1 MSKSSLPDYVNPR
14 RLAVQG
20 MSLEGQLSADS
31 FKRIAEVASITSQG
45 VEVSLKFFC
54 DEENYKIISGT
65 VEVELDLDCQRCLS
79 PVNVKVASE
88 FEVAI
93 AASDESA
100 KNIPRHYEPVIVEED
115 TLDLVPLIEEELLL
129 ALPMHAYH
137 ERCDVQMS
145 FGDAEL
151 DAAEV
156 EETTPNPFQ
165 VLANLK
171 VGKTKN

>member
-14 RLAVQG
+14 RLAAQG
-20 MSLEGQLSADS
+20 MTLEGQISANS
-31 FKRIAEVASITSQG
+31 FKRIAEVATITTDA
-45 VEVSLKFFC
+45 VDVTLKFFS
-54 DEENYKIISGT
+54 DEENYKVISGT

-79 PVNVKVASE
+79 PVTVKVYSD
-88 FEVAI
+88 FEVVI
-93 AASDESA
+93 VASDESA
-100 KNIPRHYEPVIVEED
+100 KNIPKHYEPVIVEED
-115 TLDLVPLIEEELLL
+115 TLELVPLIEEELLL

-137 ERCDVQMS
+137 DHCDVQMS
-145 FGDAEL
+145 FGEADM

-171 VGKTKN
+171 VGKSKN

>member
-1 MSKSSLPDYVNPR
+1 MT
-14 RLAVQG
+14 
-20 MSLEGQLSADS
+20 LEGQISADL
-31 FKRIAEVASITSQG
+31 FKRISEVASITSQSVD
-45 VEVSLKFFC
+45 VELRFFC
-54 DEENYKIISGT
+54 DEENFKVISGT

-115 TLDLVPLIEEELLL
+115 TLELVPLIEEELLL

-137 ERCDVQMS
+137 ESCDVKMS
-145 FGDAEL
+145 YGEAEL
-151 DAAEV
+151 DPAEV

-165 VLANLK
+165 VLANLN